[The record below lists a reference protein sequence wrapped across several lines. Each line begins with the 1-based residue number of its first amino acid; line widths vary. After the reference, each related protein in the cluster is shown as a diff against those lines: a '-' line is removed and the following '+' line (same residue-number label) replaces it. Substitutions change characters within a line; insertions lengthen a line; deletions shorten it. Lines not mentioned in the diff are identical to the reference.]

1 MSLALIQGYSSAEE
15 EENDRFSQ
23 NSSEEDDQNDV
34 AYAPLSRPIGD
45 KPSFHFPTA
54 SSGSALPSAFDA
66 FSEVIFF
73 QILYCY
79 PFWMLRKWKKIENL
93 NDCARSS

>member
-23 NSSEEDDQNDV
+23 NSSEEDD
-34 AYAPLSRPIGD
+34 PLSRPIGD
-45 KPSFHFPTA
+45 KPSFDFPTA

-93 NDCARSS
+93 NDCACSS